1 VYTENMKIEKAE
13 KLGLCFGVRRAIT
26 MLKEAVQEHGE
37 IETLGP
43 VAHNR
48 LLVERLAGLGIRSV
62 ESLNRARGRTL
73 AITTHGTTPG
83 MLAEIASRNIHII
96 DTTCPIVRKAQNA
109 ARELVEAGFSVVIF
123 GQADHSEVKGL
134 LGHTGDRGMAALSV
148 EQMDDWTKIPSRLGI
163 LSQTTQTR
171 SAFTGFAGQLVKTAG
186 SRTRQM
192 RIVNTLCQVTQAQQ
206 DAAMRLASTSQVM
219 IVIGGR
225 YSANVRH
232 LVEICARL
240 VETHLVE
247 TADEI
252 DAAWFSGKEHVGVT
266 AGAST
271 PDETVDALMARLE
284 SL

>member
-1 VYTENMKIEKAE
+1 MKIEKAE

-26 MLKEAVQEHGE
+26 MLKEAVSEHGE

-48 LLVERLAGLGIRSV
+48 LLVETLGGLGVKLIERP
-62 ESLNRARGRTL
+62 ESAQGKTL
-73 AITTHGTTPG
+73 AITTHGTTPEV
-83 MLAEIASRNIHII
+83 LAEIKARNIQVI
-96 DTTCPIVRKAQNA
+96 DTTCPIVRRAQTA
-109 ARELVEAGFSVVIF
+109 AKGLAEAGFYVVIF

-134 LGHTGDRGMAALSV
+134 LGYTGNRGMAALSV
-148 EQMDDWTKIPSRLGI
+148 GQLDDWEKTPSRLGI

-171 SAFTGFAGQLVKTAG
+171 SAFTDFASQLVSTVGPKTREIRVA
-186 SRTRQM
+186 
-192 RIVNTLCQVTQAQQ
+192 NTLCQVTQAQQ
-206 DAAMRLASTSQVM
+206 EAAMRLARRSQMM

-225 YSANVRH
+225 YSANARH
-232 LVEICARL
+232 LVEICAPI

-247 TADEI
+247 TDDEVESC
-252 DAAWFSGKEHVGVT
+252 WFSGKQHVGVT

-271 PDETVDALMARLE
+271 PDEAVDALIARLE